1 MSIIEVNELTRKFKE
16 LVAVDHIS
24 FNVGKGEIFGLLGPN
39 GAGKSTTIRMLC
51 TLLRPTSG
59 KARVAGLDIVR
70 NAGKVREHIGLV
82 AEKIILYDRLTA
94 MENLKFFGRLNHIPE
109 KIILERAKK
118 LLELVKMEKWA
129 NTLAGTFSTGM
140 KQRINLA
147 RALLNMPEVLFLDE
161 PTLGLD
167 PQTTRAIRDF
177 IKEINKEGITI
188 ILTTHIMQEADIL
201 CDRVGIIDQ
210 GKIVALDTPQNLKS
224 VVSKEGKTV
233 LDLNVS
239 GLSPSVISEIEHLNT
254 ISLVSQSNDRNLKI
268 YVNSEKAIYEVIEV
282 IQKNKATIKS
292 ITTLIPNLED
302 VFLHFTGHE
311 IRDKA
316 EEKMSLERHR
326 HGGFRTRPRVR

>member
-1 MSIIEVNELTRKFKE
+1 MSTIEVDKLTRKFKD

-24 FNVGKGEIFGLLGPN
+24 FKIEKGELFGLLGPN

-59 KARVAGLDIVR
+59 EAKVAGFEIVKE
-70 NAGKVREHIGLV
+70 AGKVREHIGLV

-94 MENLKFFGRLNHIPE
+94 RENLKFFGRLNHIPA
-109 KIILERAKK
+109 KTISERTKK

-129 NTLAGTFSTGM
+129 NTLAGTFSSGM

-147 RALLNMPEVLFLDE
+147 RALLNMPEILFLDE

-201 CDRVGIIDQ
+201 CDRIGIIDQ
-210 GKIVALDTPQNLKS
+210 GKIVALDTPQKLKS
-224 VVSKEGKTV
+224 VISQQGKTAF
-233 LDLNVS
+233 DLNISNPSPQIISQIKQLEAVS
-239 GLSPSVISEIEHLNT
+239 S
-254 ISLVSQSNDRNLKI
+254 VSQKNDYNLKI
-268 YVNSEKAIYEVIEV
+268 YVNSEEAIYEIMDVIK
-282 IQKNKATIKS
+282 KNKITIKT
-292 ITTLIPNLED
+292 ITTLAPNLED
-302 VFLHFTGHE
+302 AFLHFTGHQM
-311 IRDKA
+311 RDKA
-316 EEKMSLERHR
+316 EEKISLHHHG
-326 HGGFRTRPRVR
+326 HGGFRARSRVR

>member
-1 MSIIEVNELTRKFKE
+1 MSTIEVDKLTRKFKD

-24 FNVGKGEIFGLLGPN
+24 FKVEKGQLFGLLGPN

-59 KARVAGLDIVR
+59 EAKVAGFEIVKE
-70 NAGKVREHIGLV
+70 AGKVREHIGLV

-94 MENLKFFGRLNHIPE
+94 RENLRFFGRLNHIPG
-109 KIILERAKK
+109 KTISERTKK

-129 NTLAGTFSTGM
+129 NSLAGTFSTGM
-140 KQRINLA
+140 KQRINLT
-147 RALLNMPEVLFLDE
+147 RALLNMPEILFLDE

-201 CDRVGIIDQ
+201 CDIIGIIDQ
-210 GKIVALDTPQNLKS
+210 GKIVALDTPQNLKNAIS
-224 VVSKEGKTV
+224 QQGKTAF
-233 LDLNVS
+233 DLNISNPSAQIVS
-239 GLSPSVISEIEHLNT
+239 QIEQLET
-254 ISLVSQSNDRNLKI
+254 VSLVSQKNDYNLKI
-268 YVNSEKAIYEVIEV
+268 YVNSEEAIYEVMNAMK
-282 IQKNKATIKS
+282 KNKITIKN
-292 ITTLIPNLED
+292 ITTLAPNLED

-316 EEKMSLERHR
+316 EEKMPSGHHR
-326 HGGFRTRPRVR
+326 HGGFRVKSRVR